1 MLQLR
6 KTNAE
11 TALYQNNFLSPFKYS
26 SPNEWFIFHCSFQ
39 APSIFELLTC
49 RIFHNFWH
57 SLSFFS
63 AESNTLEYQKLQEA
77 IRNGADIHPGATHY
91 RDKNNTYKLQAVPA
105 KRHSVAKMLPASRG
119 SICQPGRDPN
129 CEFESKV
136 VYRHLQDGDIVLVNR
151 QVCLYSHSSIFLIS
165 NIWFSPSSP
174 IETPF

>member
-1 MLQLR
+1 MLKQLYIR
-6 KTNAE
+6 IISSLRSNILLLMNDSFF
-11 TALYQNNFLSPFKYS
+11 TALSKHLLSLNCWLVGFSIIFDILYLF
-26 SPNEWFIFHCSFQ
+26 SPQKVTPW
-39 APSIFELLTC
+39 
-49 RIFHNFWH
+49 
-57 SLSFFS
+57 
-63 AESNTLEYQKLQEA
+63 NTKKLQEA